1 VRPEVSAAE
10 WRLPI
15 REGNAVAHREEQ
27 MSSSIT
33 TPEKGVTPMNTKGDR
48 LRRWTKR
55 VLVGIAGLVLVLLL
69 AGVVF
74 QFVTSK
80 IDERRYP
87 ALGEMVDAGGYNI
100 HLNCTGEAGGAP
112 TVIMDS
118 GLGGTVLDW
127 QLVQPELAKSMRVC
141 TYDRAGMGWSDPG
154 PQPRTS
160 QQIVKE
166 LHTVLGNAG
175 VTGPYVLVGHS
186 FGGTNMQV
194 YASQYPDE
202 VAGMVLVDSAL
213 EDEKAVALTQSHQ
226 PSPLLMK
233 IYATIGLTRL
243 PYTLGGETSGLTSP
257 ELEDEQAAISSHR
270 KHIFAVADENSSLEE
285 SFDENRTDPMSL
297 GDKPLMVLTAGSV
310 QLAGTG
316 LSEEQMNL
324 IDELHS
330 ESQAALTQ
338 RSENA
343 KQIIVADSG
352 HYIHVE
358 QPGLVTDAIHQVVE
372 AARDGSR
379 LSGNET

>member
-1 VRPEVSAAE
+1 MS
-10 WRLPI
+10 
-15 REGNAVAHREEQ
+15 EGRRSPKEGTEF
-27 MSSSIT
+27 SGST
-33 TPEKGVTPMNTKGDR
+33 TSEKGKTPMKTQGSR
-48 LRRWTKR
+48 LWQWMKR
-55 VLVGIAGLVLVLLL
+55 ILVGVAGLTLVLLL

-74 QFVTSK
+74 QFVATK

-87 ALGEMVDAGGYNI
+87 ALGEMVDVGGYSL
-100 HLNCTGEAGGAP
+100 HLYCTGEAGAP
-112 TVIMDS
+112 TVVMDS

-141 TYDRAGMGWSDPG
+141 TYDRAGMGWSNPG

-166 LHTVLGNAG
+166 LHTLLGNAG

-186 FGGTNMQV
+186 FGGTSMQV
-194 YASQYPDE
+194 YASQYPDK

-243 PYTLGGETSGLTSP
+243 PYTLGGETSGLTAP
-257 ELEDEQAAISSHR
+257 DLEDEQAAISSHR
-270 KHIFAVADENSSLEE
+270 KHIFAVADETSSLEE
-285 SFDENRTDPMSL
+285 SFDENRTDLMSL

-316 LSEEQMNL
+316 LSEKQMNL
-324 IDELHS
+324 IDKLHS
-330 ESQAALTQ
+330 ESQAALTR

-343 KQIIVADSG
+343 KQIIADDSG

-358 QPGLVTDAIHQVVE
+358 QPNLVIDAIRQVVE
-372 AARDGSR
+372 AAHHGSR
-379 LSGNET
+379 L

>member
-1 VRPEVSAAE
+1 MKTKVSGL
-10 WRLPI
+10 W
-15 REGNAVAHREEQ
+15 
-27 MSSSIT
+27 
-33 TPEKGVTPMNTKGDR
+33 
-48 LRRWTKR
+48 RWTKR
-55 VLVGIAGLVLVLLL
+55 VLVGIAGLVLVVLL
-69 AGVVF
+69 AGAVF
-74 QFVTSK
+74 QFVMTR
-80 IDERRYP
+80 IDAHKYP
-87 ALGEMVDAGGYNI
+87 APGEMVDVGDYSL

-112 TVIMDS
+112 TVVMDS

-127 QLVQPELAKSMRVC
+127 QLVQPELSRSTRVC
-141 TYDRAGMGWSDPG
+141 TYDRAGMGWSDSG
-154 PQPRTS
+154 AQSRTS
-160 QQIVKE
+160 RQIVKE
-166 LHTVLGNAG
+166 LHTLLGNAG
-175 VTGPYVLVGHS
+175 VRGPYVLVGHS

-213 EDEKAVALTQSHQ
+213 EDEKAVAFTQSHQ

-270 KHIFAVADENSSLEE
+270 KHIFAVADETSSLEE
-285 SFDENRTDPMSL
+285 SFDENRADPISL

-316 LSEEQMNL
+316 LSEEQMTL
-324 IDELHS
+324 IDKLHS
-330 ESQAALTQ
+330 ESQAALTR

-343 KQIIVADSG
+343 KQIIVEDSG

-358 QPGLVTDAIHQVVE
+358 QPNLVTDAIRQVVE
-372 AARDGSR
+372 AARDGSH
-379 LSGNET
+379 LSGNRHHLDN